1 MSSWVPDL
9 EFQHYVMKTPKE
21 EKRRNLIL
29 TRSVC
34 HYKEKRECDDILQKN
49 TTTVFILWFRN
60 DVILHVTIGGQSTSF
75 RNEFLD
81 LVVSNFQPM
90 RRLRISSLYIQ
101 NCSKPLKW
109 KCFDI
114 IHKSLFFVVT
124 TQMYLTVVDL
134 KGEMLQDLHFHVN
147 RIFDLVLNPSYLLME

>member
-1 MSSWVPDL
+1 MGARSRVSTLCYENTQRREKKKFDFDSISLPL
-9 EFQHYVMKTPKE
+9 QRKE
-21 EKRRNLIL
+21 GMWRYL
-29 TRSVC
+29 T
-34 HYKEKRECDDILQKN
+34 KN

-60 DVILHVTIGGQSTSF
+60 DVILHVTIGGQSTYF

-109 KCFDI
+109 KCFDM

>member
-1 MSSWVPDL
+1 MGARSRVSTL
-9 EFQHYVMKTPKE
+9 CYENTQRREMKKFDFDSISLPLQRKE
-21 EKRRNLIL
+21 GMWRYL
-29 TRSVC
+29 T
-34 HYKEKRECDDILQKN
+34 KN